1 MTSTRRLPAAFWIGS
16 ILTAF
21 VLGVAIV
28 SLFWTPSSVSEMNP
42 DALLLSPSLGHP
54 FGTDHFGRDML
65 SMVMAGTRT
74 SLGVALFAI
83 VLGVGIGAP
92 LGLVAASRGGVLD
105 ELIMRSSDV
114 VFAFP
119 SLLLAVMISAILGP
133 GTVNA
138 VVAIGVFNIPVFAR
152 VTRGGALPLFAR
164 EWVLA
169 AQIAGKSRVMIALEH
184 VAPNLTSILLVQ
196 ATIQFSLAILAE
208 AGLSYV
214 GLGTQPPTPSWGRML
229 SEAQTLI
236 GSAPWLAIFP
246 GLAIAISVLGF
257 SLLGDGFRDI
267 LDPRL
272 RHERRL

>member
-1 MTSTRRLPAAFWIGS
+1 MRPKRRLPLSLQLGS
-16 ILTAF
+16 VLTGL
-21 VLGVAIV
+21 VVVVCLV
-28 SLFWTPSSVSEMNP
+28 SLVWTPSSFTGMNA
-42 DALLLSPSLGHP
+42 DALLQSPSPQHP
-54 FGTDHFGRDML
+54 FGTDQFGRDVL

-74 SLGVALFAI
+74 SLGVAVVAI
-83 VLGVGIGAP
+83 AVGLGIGAP
-92 LGLVAASRGGVLD
+92 LGLFAATTGGPLD

-119 SLLLAVMISAILGP
+119 SLLMAVMITAIFGP
-133 GTVNA
+133 GAINA
-138 VVAIGVFNIPVFAR
+138 VIAIGIFNIPVFAR
-152 VTRGGALPLFAR
+152 ITRGAALPLFQR

-169 AQIAGKSRVMIALEH
+169 AQVAGKGRPRIALEH
-184 VAPNLTSILLVQ
+184 VVPNLSAPLLVQ

-229 SEAQTLI
+229 SEAQTLV

-257 SLLGDGFRDI
+257 SLLGDGLRDV

-272 RHERRL
+272 SRER